1 MVSKSNVQ
9 GNTLPRMR
17 KSSRA
22 LAEHIRA
29 TLAEEKP
36 MTLRGLYY
44 RLASAGQIPATPAG
58 YKKLMRIAGKMRES
72 GDIPLRGWIVD
83 RIRST
88 LKPSS
93 WSGLADFGE
102 TVADAYRKDFW
113 SRMPCHVEIFVEKD
127 AIAGVLQPVTEEYD
141 VRLNVIRGDVS
152 IGFAG
157 EIAGLWNGIRKPI
170 HAAYLGDRDPAGL
183 DIERVLREKLHRYSG
198 REATWKR
205 LGVLPTDPPDLDLLP
220 LPVKLTSSR
229 AAGYIRQHGHECYEV
244 DAIPPGVLRAR
255 VRDFIDMHID
265 QDEWDRLMRIERL
278 ERESVIGW
286 VDGLSKSDLGP
297 FSDEGGAV

>member
-1 MVSKSNVQ
+1 M
-9 GNTLPRMR
+9 PRMR
-17 KSSRA
+17 ESSRA
-22 LAEHIRA
+22 LAEHIRD
-29 TLAEEKP
+29 TLADEKP

-44 RLASAGQIPATPAG
+44 RLASAGHIPATQAG

-113 SRMPCHVEIFVEKD
+113 ARLPYHLEIFVEKD
-127 AIAGVLQPVTEEYD
+127 AIAGVVQPVTEEYD

-157 EIAGLWNGIRKPI
+157 EIAWTWHQTRKPI

-183 DIERVLREKLHRYSG
+183 DIERVLREKLQRYSG
-198 REATWKR
+198 RVATWER
-205 LGVLPTDPPDLDLLP
+205 LGVLPSDPEDLDLLP
-220 LPVKLTSSR
+220 LPVKASSR
-229 AAGYIRQHGHECYEV
+229 AAGYIRQHGHECFEV
-244 DAIPPGVLRAR
+244 DAIPPSILRSR
-255 VRDFIDMHID
+255 VAEFINKHID
-265 QDEWDRLMRIERL
+265 QDEWAKLQNIERL
-278 ERESVIGW
+278 ERESVVGW
-286 VDGLSKSDLGP
+286 VNGLSKTDLGP
-297 FSDEGGAV
+297 FTDDDDEFDD